1 MRNPT
6 GSTPCRFALLALC
19 NLSDR
24 VIPFSPAIVGARMA
38 ILHIACPIAS
48 GERYPYGWEN
58 RDDPDSEL
66 RVAF

>member
-1 MRNPT
+1 
-6 GSTPCRFALLALC
+6 
-19 NLSDR
+19 
-24 VIPFSPAIVGARMA
+24 MA